1 MFRLFC
7 LQFILTLVLA
17 GCRTI
22 PIDVSHAST
31 DKGYLNSGLRNLGA
45 LYLLD
50 TSDGKISELG
60 SVELS
65 NRTRGA
71 IFEEQTARGVR
82 GIVVGADI
90 DVGAQARIENE
101 ISTHSYIK
109 LVNAF
114 DESYTRTFNDLSKE
128 INRREADG
136 EDLGFSWFLDEAVE
150 AGSGLRYLLIYSTIR
165 ADEAVIG
172 YRNAVS
178 SEGSLN
184 VPIRGRGNLNVEI
197 SGLSEEKWKGKE
209 VPVLVRYHVIQAF
222 LNDGSYSFRID
233 RRFDTDDLSSI
244 LSGEATKVADEPE
257 LVSQRR

>member
-1 MFRLFC
+1 
-7 LQFILTLVLA
+7 
-17 GCRTI
+17 
-22 PIDVSHAST
+22 
-31 DKGYLNSGLRNLGA
+31 
-45 LYLLD
+45 
-50 TSDGKISELG
+50 
-60 SVELS
+60 
-65 NRTRGA
+65 
-71 IFEEQTARGVR
+71 
-82 GIVVGADI
+82 
-90 DVGAQARIENE
+90 
-101 ISTHSYIK
+101 
-109 LVNAF
+109 VNAF

-244 LSGEATKVADEPE
+244 LSGEATKVADDPE